1 MEKKEE
7 KVMKVVEKVE
17 KKVDKEDK
25 EEKEVKG
32 EKKMKSGKVGKMRS
46 RKLEV
51 QKLKEVQEVKELKEN
66 IMKGRKMRSLIYHV
80 SGNQVKEDKRETIAQ
95 LDGHDDPWSC
105 EICSKVFSNK
115 FTCQRHFRTVHQNE
129 SVIQAGEHSIF
140 FSGLGGKT
148 ALHWREM
155 CNLWQRFFKA

>member
-1 MEKKEE
+1 MEKVVK
-7 KVMKVVEKVE
+7 KVEKVV
-17 KKVDKEDK
+17 KKVEKEDK

-32 EKKMKSGKVGKMRS
+32 EKKMKSGKVSKVGKMRS

-66 IMKGRKMRSLIYHV
+66 IMKGRKMRSLIFHV

-115 FTCQRHFRTVHQNE
+115 FTLQRHFRTVHQNE
-129 SVIQAGEHSIF
+129 PAIQAGEHSIF